1 MARVNVFL
9 ILVLVACAFAV
20 ITGQHRARK
29 LYSEIERERVRE
41 RQLGIEWEQLR
52 LEAGTWAAHARVE
65 SIARKKL
72 RMLPPAADHVVVL
85 HGASGGRP

>member
-29 LYSEIERERVRE
+29 LYSEIDRQRERA
-41 RQLGIEWEQLR
+41 RQLDVEFVQLQ
-52 LEAGTWAAHARVE
+52 LEAGTLAAHPRVE
-65 SIARKKL
+65 GIARKKL
-72 RMLPPAADHVVVL
+72 QMQLPGPGQVVVVHDGL
-85 HGASGGRP
+85 GGQR